1 MKYLF
6 TLTSLAALAL
16 TSCSDDNAS
25 LLTPSDSLTRDLTFT
40 ASVPMSVTY
49 EPMTRASLTDA
60 SLTDLWLLDY
70 SDDGTLLQQVHQQ
83 STDAAFG
90 TIPVTLTYGHHD
102 VLLIASRGESPSL
115 TTSAITWGKVKDTF
129 TATLSL
135 DVAAGTPSSHTAQL
149 QRAISG
155 LKVSMTD
162 KIPSDA
168 KTLRLTL
175 GSRSQQ
181 LSLPSLSALPY
192 SESSVEFTI
201 SGSVG
206 KSVEFTIY
214 TLADADEWTTTA
226 SILALRADGSVLTSF
241 SLPDASLKRNRLTTL
256 TGEVFNRSSGFSV
269 TVDDQWEEEYSM
281 TF

>member
-1 MKYLF
+1 MKHLP
-6 TLTSLAALAL
+6 LLAIAIAI
-16 TSCSDDNAS
+16 TACSSDDKSS
-25 LLTPSDSLTRDLTFT
+25 LLTPNDTFTRDLTFT

-70 SDDGTLLQQVHQQ
+70 SDDGTLLQQVHQT

-90 TIPVTLTYGHHD
+90 TIPVTITYGHHD
-102 VLLIASRGESPSL
+102 VLLIASRGDSPSL

-192 SESSVEFTI
+192 GESSVEFAI
-201 SGSVG
+201 SSAVG

-214 TLADADEWTTTA
+214 TLADADEWTSTA

-241 SLPDASLKRNRLTTL
+241 SLPDVSLRRNRLTTL
-256 TGEVFNRSSGFSV
+256 TGEVFNRSSGFSI
-269 TVDDQWEEEYSM
+269 TVDDQWEADNAM